1 MGWFG
6 LVKTNKN
13 AGLETPDHRVISKN
27 DRRNRINQGTE
38 TNETRIDS
46 DLRNRTEYHTWN
58 LTRIAKSAFSNGNG
72 TK

>member
-46 DLRNRTEYHTWN
+46 DLRNRIEKPTEFNKNCKISVKLRKWN
-58 LTRIAKSAFSNGNG
+58 
-72 TK
+72 